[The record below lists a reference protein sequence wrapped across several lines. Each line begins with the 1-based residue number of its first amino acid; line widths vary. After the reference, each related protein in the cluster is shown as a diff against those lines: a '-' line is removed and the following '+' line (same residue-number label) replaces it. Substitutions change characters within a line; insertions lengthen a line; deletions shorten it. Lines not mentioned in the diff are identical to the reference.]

1 MTDPHQ
7 AAELLPIA
15 PAIDPPTPFE
25 SAAPPQAI
33 PETDQDAIFSYSD
46 SVAVHIP
53 HIGHALL
60 FLLTAGIMLL
70 ITQGVLTVALSS
82 LTHTKD
88 LLATAK
94 QPKLLVGSE
103 VFAYLATLIASYFFF
118 PLLWHRSFGKGIQW
132 NLVTARR
139 HLGKLIPF
147 GIILGFTVQAISSL
161 LPVPKSMPMND
172 FFQTPSDVWLITA
185 FGILLAP
192 MAEEIC
198 FRGFLLPAFAI
209 AHDWLAL
216 RRTPVDLER
225 WHAAP
230 ASGAADNNLAYS
242 LPAIISASFLS
253 SILFALLHAEQLAH
267 AWSALF
273 VLFCVSVVLTII
285 RIRTRSVAC
294 STIVHACYNLSV
306 FTTLFLATGGYR
318 HLERISR

>member
-1 MTDPHQ
+1 MTDHHQ
-7 AAELLPIA
+7 AAELLPLA
-15 PAIDPPTPFE
+15 PAIDPLTPFE
-25 SAAPPQAI
+25 SAAPGI
-33 PETDQDAIFSYSD
+33 TSETNRDPIFSYSD
-46 SVAVHIP
+46 PDAVHIP

-70 ITQGVLTVALSS
+70 VTQGVLTVALSS

-103 VFAYLATLIASYFFF
+103 AFAYLATLIASWFFF
-118 PLLWHRSFGKGIQW
+118 PLLWHRSFGRGIQW
-132 NLVTARR
+132 NLATARR
-139 HLGKLIPF
+139 HLARLIPF
-147 GIILGFTVQAISSL
+147 GIVLGFTVQAISSL
-161 LPVPKSMPMND
+161 LPAPKSMPMYD

-185 FGILLAP
+185 FGVLLAP

-209 AHDWLAL
+209 AYDWLAF
-216 RRTPVDLER
+216 RRTPEDLAN
-225 WHAAP
+225 WHAVAAP
-230 ASGAADNNLAYS
+230 DSPHTGLVYS
-242 LPAIISASFLS
+242 LPAIVSASFLS
-253 SILFALLHAEQLAH
+253 SMLFALLHAEQLAH

-273 VLFCVSVVLTII
+273 VLFCVSLVLTVV